1 MTYNLREACQAVL
14 DEPEDQGSVAS
25 KANLPSQQSSKQ
37 VADMSYYDLLGVEA
51 DATDSE
57 LKKAYYKKARKMH
70 PDKNPDDPEAN
81 QKFQQLVRSLKAALQ
96 MNAHHLPGAQLLFTA
111 VEMAECTARPNK
123 IVLQISHTNVFCL
136 SCFFRVMSIR
146 PSQIRTS
153 ARNMTSMELKR

>member
-25 KANLPSQQSSKQ
+25 KANISSQQSSKQ
-37 VADMSYYDLLGVEA
+37 VADMSYYELLDVEA

-81 QKFQQLVRSLKAALQ
+81 QKFQQLVRSFEGCA
-96 MNAHHLPGAQLLFTA
+96 
-111 VEMAECTARPNK
+111 
-123 IVLQISHTNVFCL
+123 
-136 SCFFRVMSIR
+136 
-146 PSQIRTS
+146 S
-153 ARNMTSMELKR
+153 AG